1 MKKIQNKEYVT
12 TDVFD
17 GRISRLEMKMETKM
31 NEGFSRMKEGFDIM
45 FGLFEKMDQKI
56 DDLTATKAD
65 REDVFE
71 LQKRVKRLENKLA

>member
-17 GRISRLEMKMETKM
+17 ERISRLETKM
-31 NEGFSRMKEGFDIM
+31 NEGFSKMKEGFDIM